1 MRKRRRTARRRAPRD
16 WLAGFVKGV
25 RRTFAPGRHATGDRS
40 LARQHTTSGTRAPRR
55 WRSVW
60 CDGCDRP
67 VDAVHTCGYCPQ
79 CCPCPP
85 PDPPPDDQDGGR
97 FHTTAQDA

>member
-1 MRKRRRTARRRAPRD
+1 MKKRRRTARRRPRRD

-40 LARQHTTSGTRAPRR
+40 LARQHTVSGARPARR

-67 VDAVHTCGYCPQ
+67 VDVLHPPCSYCPQ
-79 CCPCPP
+79 CCGCPP
-85 PDPPPDDQDGGR
+85 PDTPPDDGGTFR
-97 FHTTAQDA
+97 TTVQDA